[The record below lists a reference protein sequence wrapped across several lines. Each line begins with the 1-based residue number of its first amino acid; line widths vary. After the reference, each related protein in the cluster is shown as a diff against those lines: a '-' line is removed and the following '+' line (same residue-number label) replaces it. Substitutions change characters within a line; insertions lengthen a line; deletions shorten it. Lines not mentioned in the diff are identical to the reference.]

1 MSKQVDTRQSLV
13 RESLKLFLLKGYNN
27 VSLSDIAQRVGITK
41 PAIYFHF
48 KNKEDLA
55 DAVLNHF
62 THSMTEWSQKRFGS
76 FTTTRELLRAFF
88 LSLEDFA
95 RVERILVGPEPGE
108 TEAGSGFTD
117 FITSA
122 ARSSPRFRVRVAEIF
137 AASRRQ
143 LASRIREGQE
153 EGEIRADLDP
163 DLAAL
168 HFHALIEGLTL
179 LGGFGSTL
187 SQAGLMDALFTQ
199 FWKGIQA

>member
-1 MSKQVDTRQSLV
+1 MRKREDTRQRLI
-13 RESLKLFLLKGYNN
+13 RESLRLFLLKGYDN
-27 VSLSDIAQRVGITK
+27 VALSDIAQRVGITK

-48 KNKEDLA
+48 QNREQLA
-55 DAVLNHF
+55 DAVLDHF
-62 THSMTEWSQKRFGS
+62 TQVMTEWSRERFGG
-76 FTTTRELLRAFF
+76 FPTTRELLRAFF
-88 LSLEDFA
+88 LSLQDFA
-95 RVERILVGPEPGE
+95 RVERILIGPEPDE

-143 LASRIREGQE
+143 LAARIRKGQE
-153 EGEIRADLDP
+153 EGEIKADLDP

-168 HFHALIEGLTL
+168 HVHALIEGLTF
-179 LGGFGSTL
+179 LGGFGSAT

-199 FWKGIQA
+199 FWEGIEA